1 MHICGWQFLHLCDV
15 CLCIWE
21 SLYICGTVVFPF
33 VGFLCAVIR
42 AGHKTHL
49 PFYVNIYIYFFAGR
63 IKRWLWSTAVL
74 LMAAGLVYNL
84 VLLSIRYF
92 SYPIL
97 ITVRLQTEPNLAF
110 PAVTLCNTSPVRNS
124 KWSEYQKQMGQ
135 TEEPVPKVKRS
146 AKQTEQTQESVTKV
160 KRSAKQTEQTQE
172 PVTKVKRS
180 AKQTEQTQEPV
191 TKVKRSAK
199 QTEQT
204 QEPVTKVKRSA
215 KQTEQTQ
222 EPVTKVKRSA
232 KQTEQTQEPVTKV
245 KRSAKQMK
253 QTHESSSKVMMSAN
267 QAQREEQ
274 VLENRRT
281 VKKRLTDDVTY
292 HSDSI
297 LIRKKRT
304 LGETFVLYTCT

>member
-1 MHICGWQFLHLCDV
+1 MGVTFLFIFVGELLAYCGWQFFHLWEV

-49 PFYVNIYIYFFAGR
+49 PFYVIFFFAGR
-63 IKRWLWSTAVL
+63 VKRWLWSTAVL

-110 PAVTLCNTSPVRNS
+110 PAVTLCNMSPVRNS
-124 KWSEYQKQMGQ
+124 KWSEYQKQTGQ
-135 TEEPVPKVKRS
+135 TEEPVP
-146 AKQTEQTQESVTKV
+146 KV

-191 TKVKRSAK
+191 AKVKKVS
-199 QTEQT
+199 QTDGTNTRTRGKGEKVSQT
-204 QEPVTKVKRSA
+204 DGTNTRTRDKGEKVS
-215 KQTEQTQ
+215 QTDGTNTRTCDKGEKVSQTDGTNTRTRGKG
-222 EPVTKVKRSA
+222 EKVS
-232 KQTEQTQEPVTKV
+232 QTDE
-245 KRSAKQMK
+245 
-253 QTHESSSKVMMSAN
+253 
-267 QAQREEQ
+267 
-274 VLENRRT
+274 
-281 VKKRLTDDVTY
+281 TDT
-292 HSDSI
+292 
-297 LIRKKRT
+297 
-304 LGETFVLYTCT
+304 